1 LSKLYSFL
9 DRVWQWIAETIFVR
23 FDFDLPTEKLKAQM
37 VRGKLIFA
45 LVDGGLIDWF
55 ILSSWCRSQGL
66 GAVSLANRK
75 RILFFSKPLALIKVV
90 LGRQSYADLFT
101 SDMGEPRL
109 ICFSGR
115 ERKKINVPTP
125 TEALLSG
132 VYARA
137 SSQGELGNYAI
148 VPVFILWKRHM
159 RGAGRRPSEY
169 LFGMSSKPNS
179 LGKLWFLL
187 RRRTD
192 STVTALGFLPLAS
205 KETLEKLEGFD
216 ENESMRAAKSARR
229 KVLVWVQQEMRVL
242 LGPRYHSPSLIK
254 ETVLRD
260 PEIQS
265 LISRLAEEEGIDRK
279 KVMSRAY
286 QNLTEIVSD
295 YRFRLIE
302 VMYALLTWLFSKVFD
317 GVNAKDEEWAQV
329 RELMKTKP
337 VAFIPCHR
345 SHLDYLVIPYLLFNH
360 DMVTPHVAAGINL
373 SFWPVGHFL
382 RMGGAFFI
390 RRSFRGDPLY
400 SAILNKYVQTL
411 LKNRYNLKFFIE
423 GTRSRSGKMLA
434 PAYGMLKMVMDTY
447 STHVCEDIALIP
459 VSICYDEV
467 PEQSS
472 YSKELGGGQKVA
484 ESAMQLIKSRKI
496 IRRRFGKVY
505 VRLGKPMYASEFY
518 KTPESDARRR
528 LQKTAFQVCKTIS
541 DITPITPKSLVSTAL
556 LCHRNPLLTLEEVLR
571 LSLKLSQYVEH
582 AGMELSVPEVDDIRR
597 SVEQTLRR
605 LRKSGTVLEIENVP
619 RRYVCDSR
627 RRTLLNFYKNNAIH
641 CFVIPGIALLAYYRA
656 WQKYAPDRA
665 ESFEESFKDEALALR
680 DILKFEFFFNPRAEF
695 LGELEHSAKFL
706 FGDVQA
712 GYRDPNVWA
721 EALASQF
728 PVASDLS
735 VLSRVPGELLESY
748 LLFADFVRHSSD
760 GVWEKRAMLS
770 KVYRFAEMRQQQG
783 DVLFPESLSV
793 VNYGNA
799 LLYLENQGVLK
810 IGKEGEKTQV
820 IRIEDSSLAS
830 TIEKL
835 SEYRDLMQER
845 EETFLRL
852 PAPVAFLVP

>member
-1 LSKLYSFL
+1 M

-23 FDFDLPTEKLKAQM
+23 FEFDLPIDRLKAQM
-37 VRGKLIFA
+37 AEGKVIFA

-66 GAVSLANRK
+66 GAVSITNRK
-75 RILFFSKPLALIKVV
+75 RILFFSRPIAL
-90 LGRQSYADLFT
+90 LRLLRGRQGYVDLFM
-101 SDMGEPRL
+101 SDNSEPRL

-132 VYARA
+132 IYARA
-137 SSQGELGNYAI
+137 SAQGELGKYAI
-148 VPVFILWKRHM
+148 VPVFIVWKRHM
-159 RGAGRRPSEY
+159 RGAARQPSEY
-169 LFGMSSKPNS
+169 LFGMSSKPNT
-179 LGKLWFLL
+179 LGKLWFLA

-192 STVTALGFLPLAS
+192 SSVSALGFLPMAF
-205 KETLEKLEGFD
+205 KETLVKLEGFD

-242 LGPRYHSPSLIK
+242 LGPRYHSPSLVK
-254 ETVLRD
+254 ESVLRD
-260 PEIQS
+260 PEIQA
-265 LISRLAEEEGIDRK
+265 LITRLATEQGIDRK
-279 KVMSRAY
+279 KLMSQAY

-295 YRFRLIE
+295 YRIRLIE
-302 VMYALLTWLFSKVFD
+302 VMYAILTWLFAKVFD
-317 GVNAKDEEWAQV
+317 GLNAKDEEWAQV
-329 RELMKTKP
+329 REIMKTKP
-337 VAFIPCHR
+337 VAFVPCHR
-345 SHLDYLVIPYLLFNH
+345 SHLDYLIIPYLLFNH

-400 SAILNKYVQTL
+400 AAVLAKYVQTL
-411 LKNRYNLKFFIE
+411 LKNRYNVKFFIE

-434 PAYGMLKMVMDTY
+434 PQYGILKMVMEAY
-447 STHVCEDIALIP
+447 SNHVCEDVVLIP

-467 PEQSS
+467 PEQGS
-472 YSKELGGGQKVA
+472 YTKEIVGGQKVA
-484 ESAMQLIKSRKI
+484 ESAMQLIKSRKL

-505 VRLGKPMYASEFY
+505 VRLAKPISVSEAFRA
-518 KTPESDARRR
+518 PEPDSRRR
-528 LQKTAFQVCKTIS
+528 LQKTAFQVCKSIC
-541 DITPITPKSLVSTAL
+541 DITPVTPKSLVSTAL

-571 LSLKLSQYVEH
+571 LSQKLSDYVAH
-582 AGMELSVPEVDDIRR
+582 AGMELSVPNAEDIRR

-605 LRKSGTVLEIENVP
+605 LRKSGTLLEIENVP

-641 CFVIPGIALLAYYRA
+641 CFVIPGIVLLAYYRA
-656 WQKYAPDRA
+656 WHRKDSGSAG
-665 ESFEESFKDEALALR
+665 SFEDTFKDEALALR

-695 LGELEHSAKFL
+695 LAELERAASFF
-706 FGDVQA
+706 FGDVHA
-712 GYRDPNVWA
+712 GYQDPSLWA
-721 EALASQF
+721 NSLASQF
-728 PVASDLS
+728 PVPSDLS

-748 LLFADFVRHSSD
+748 LLFADFVRLSSD

-770 KVYRFAEMRQQQG
+770 KVYRFAETRQQQG

-810 IGKEGEKTQV
+810 IDKEGDRTQV
-820 IRIEDSSLAS
+820 SRVGEEKVLSRLIEQ
-830 TIEKL
+830 L
-835 SEYRDLMQER
+835 SEFRDLMQER
-845 EETFLRL
+845 EETFLRMQS
-852 PAPVAFLVP
+852 